1 MKRSLLALLL
11 ACSFV
16 MPLMAQTITYA
27 SFRYEDEAIYK
38 ALIDKFQKENPK
50 ITVKWDTNQDTNA
63 YYTALKANLQS
74 GQGPDVFDVH
84 PNTNFVAFAV
94 DGVLADLSK
103 LAFVKNYQEGPK
115 AMTTIG
121 GKVYGY
127 NQDVNLICVIYNKD
141 IFKKVGVA
149 APKNWA
155 DFVSIT
161 NKLKQAGYG
170 GMAYIGGTVKA
181 AWLTNAI
188 FCQVMGPADYKAL
201 QEGIDS
207 GKIMTIKDN
216 AKAMTALKTL
226 AAYYAEKIFYDNS
239 DTLQYP
245 QSLALFAQKKA
256 AQMMMGTWT
265 FGTKATDYPDVDQGI
280 FPVPT
285 LASTDIAYAEG
296 GQVAC
301 VNAASKSIDAAKKFV
316 DFLAAP
322 ENSSIYIAK
331 SKMTPTVKGVKADFS
346 GIDMLN
352 AQMSKGVN
360 VLPVAVTTNDTIWT
374 PFWNAMAENIL
385 FKGADVNKEAAAF
398 EAALVKSDLKNK
410 K

>member
-11 ACSFV
+11 ACAFIV
-16 MPLMAQTITYA
+16 PAIAQTITYS

-74 GQGPDVFDVH
+74 GQAADVFDVH
-84 PNTNFVAFAV
+84 PNANFVSFAA
-94 DGVLADLSK
+94 DGVLADLSS
-103 LAFVKNYQEGPK
+103 LAFVKNYQAGPK

-141 IFKKVGVA
+141 VFKKVGVA
-149 APKNWA
+149 APRNWA

-161 NKLKQAGYG
+161 NKLKQAGFG

-181 AWLTNAI
+181 DWLTNAI
-188 FCQVMGPADYKAL
+188 FCEVMGPTDYKAL

-207 GKIMTIKDN
+207 GKLMTIKDN
-216 AKAMTALKTL
+216 AKAMTGLKTL

-256 AQMMMGTWT
+256 AQIMMGTWT

-301 VNAASKSIDAAKKFV
+301 VNAGSRNIDAAKKFV
-316 DFLAAP
+316 DFLATA

-331 SKMTPTVKGVKADFS
+331 SKMTPTIKGVKAEFS

-352 AQMSKGVN
+352 AQMAKGVN
-360 VLPVAVTTNDTIWT
+360 VLPVAVTTNDTIWS
-374 PFWNAMAENIL
+374 PFWKAMAENIL
-385 FKGADVNKEAAAF
+385 FKGADVNKEVATF